1 MIEGNAI
8 VYCQGAFNSP
18 NGKTAHGLVR
28 FTTRYKVLS
37 VIDANYAGQDAG
49 MILDEVKVG
58 IPVVASLDDAMEN
71 ARVRGERAQFLVIGM
86 TPEGDR
92 LSKTAREDIR
102 HAINKGLNI
111 DSGLHDFLSEDQV
124 LMSHAVEND
133 TKIRDIRKPPK
144 RKDLHFFTGKIN
156 DVNCLKIAVLG
167 TDSNVGIR
175 TSAWKIVQ
183 GLEKAGLKT
192 DLIGTSQTAWMQGAK
207 YTIPLCSIFKDFIS
221 GEIENIIY
229 EAWTN
234 ENPDIMVL
242 EGQGSIMNPAKPDGY
257 ELLAAGRPDYVIL
270 QHAPKRVD
278 YDGLPGY
285 KINSLKDQIKAI
297 EVLFGKKVIAIT
309 LNHEG
314 LTRDEIPAACD
325 SIKAETGIPAFD
337 VLFFP
342 ADELV
347 NIITSLKKN

>member
-8 VYCQGAFNSP
+8 VYCQGAFNTP

-37 VIDANYAGQDAG
+37 VIDANYAGKDAG
-49 MILDEVKVG
+49 MILDETKVG
-58 IPVVASLDDAMEN
+58 IPVVGSLDDAMEN
-71 ARVRGERAQFLVIGM
+71 ARVRGERAQFMVIGM
-86 TPEGDR
+86 SPDGGR

-111 DSGLHDFLSEDQV
+111 DSGLNDFLSEDQV
-124 LMSHAVEND
+124 LMSHAVEKD

-144 RKDLHFFTGKIN
+144 RKDLHFFTGKI
-156 DVNCLKIAVLG
+156 DEVKCTKIAVLG

-192 DLIGTSQTAWMQGAK
+192 NLIGTSQTSWLQGAK
-207 YTIPLCSIFKDFIS
+207 YTIPLCSIFKDYVS

-234 ENPDIMVL
+234 EQPEIMVL

-257 ELLAAGRPDYVIL
+257 ELLAAGRPDFVIL
-270 QHAPKRVD
+270 QHAPKRTE
-278 YDGLPGY
+278 YNELPGY
-285 KINSLKDQIKAI
+285 KINSLKEQINAI
-297 EVLFGKKVIAIT
+297 EILFGKKVIAVT
-309 LNHEG
+309 VNHEG
-314 LTRDEIPAACD
+314 LSKDEIPAACD
-325 SIKAETGIPAFD
+325 AIKSETGIPAFD
-337 VLFFP
+337 VLYFP

-347 NIITSLKKN
+347 NIIKANIKA